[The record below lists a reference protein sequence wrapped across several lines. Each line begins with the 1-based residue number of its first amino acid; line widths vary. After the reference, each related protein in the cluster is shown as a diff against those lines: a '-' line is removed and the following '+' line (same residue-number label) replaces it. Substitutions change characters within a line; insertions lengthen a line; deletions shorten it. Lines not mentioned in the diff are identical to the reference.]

1 MVPTTD
7 NLLLNILL
15 TAHYC
20 LQGFGKY
27 YYYYYYT
34 TAYRYILESACVA
47 DVLYYFE
54 SGAPWA
60 DHQLTSH

>member
-1 MVPTTD
+1 
-7 NLLLNILL
+7 
-15 TAHYC
+15 
-20 LQGFGKY
+20 
-27 YYYYYYT
+27 YYYT

-60 DHQLTSH
+60 DHQLTSR